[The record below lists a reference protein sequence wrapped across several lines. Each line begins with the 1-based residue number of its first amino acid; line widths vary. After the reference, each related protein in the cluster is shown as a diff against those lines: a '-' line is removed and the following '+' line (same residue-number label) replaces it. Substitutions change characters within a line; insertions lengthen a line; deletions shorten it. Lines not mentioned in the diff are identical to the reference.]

1 MLNTQHP
8 LKVSSSSQI
17 RTRGQSETLLGG
29 LQKQASLQASLQQGV
44 QNTSISGH
52 GGRKGSDNAPIDG
65 RPALVTPDADD

>member
-17 RTRGQSETLLGG
+17 RTRSQSETLLGG

-44 QNTSISGH
+44 QNTSISGR